1 MSVQFSNRAL
11 IIIYGILT
19 CIYLFGSI
27 KQVIDNSTGNRT
39 IGAILMFVYFATIL
53 LGLLKKSYIS
63 TTISLLNFGIAS
75 LFIMIIILIKLPIFS
90 FELLGLL
97 LFGFLGSYMS
107 FNSMKAGMVKVLN
120 NNQNS

>member
-1 MSVQFSNRAL
+1 MSVQFSNKIL

-39 IGAILMFVYFATIL
+39 VGAILMFAYFSIIL
-53 LGLLKKSYIS
+53 LGLFKKSHIS
-63 TTISLLNFGIAS
+63 SAISLFNFGVGS
-75 LFIMIIILIKLPIFS
+75 LFIMIIILIKLPILS
-90 FELLGLL
+90 LELLGLL

-107 FNSMKAGMVKVLN
+107 FNSMKAGMVKVPN